1 MLNEKAIKA
10 IGIATTL
17 VGVGVSLVSNWVN
30 DKTLYAKI
38 AEKVAKAVTENA
50 VKTEA

>member
-1 MLNEKAIKA
+1 MLNEKAIKV

-30 DKTLYAKI
+30 DKNLDAKI
-38 AEKVAKAVTENA
+38 AEKVAKAVTENS